1 MVAAGRAPTLST
13 FTEQIGGRA
22 VAAAC
27 YLHAAVLN
35 RNGCCSRGRTPVPL
49 LKKIACFLARYSEGL
64 RLAVQHGPRS
74 GRVCE
79 YACHNEPQGNGVLG
93 RLIDQAFLRSRPWDG
108 LRQRVG
114 TTKVL
119 VAEIVGS
126 RRAAQQSTV
135 ILDIA
140 AGTARYLREF
150 AREHG
155 GDDLIIA
162 AHDRDPREVVL
173 GRELVAA
180 EGLSNFTFAVG
191 DATDQ
196 SSYLTSRDPDII
208 LAVSL
213 FTSLQQDAA
222 VRTVMQLSFTHLCP
236 GGCFICTT
244 LTRSRLREPG
254 AFGAR
259 PALRSPETVA
269 AWLRETG
276 FVRIDQRFSEPQG
289 FAVIGWKPGA

>member
-1 MVAAGRAPTLST
+1 
-13 FTEQIGGRA
+13 
-22 VAAAC
+22 
-27 YLHAAVLN
+27 VL
-35 RNGCCSRGRTPVPL
+35 L
-49 LKKIACFLARYSEGL
+49 LKKIARFLARYSEGL
-64 RLAVQHGPRS
+64 RLTVQHGPRS

-79 YACHNEPQGNGVLG
+79 YVCNNEPQGNGVLG
-93 RLIDQAFLRSRPWDG
+93 RLIDQAFLRSRALDG

-114 TTKVL
+114 TIKAM
-119 VAEIVGS
+119 VAEVVRV
-126 RRAAQQSTV
+126 RRAAQQSTM

-150 AREHG
+150 AREQG

-173 GRELVAA
+173 GRELVAT

-191 DATDQ
+191 DATDE

-208 LAVSL
+208 LAVGL
-213 FTSLQQDAA
+213 FACLQPDAA
-222 VRTVMQLSFTHLCP
+222 VRTVMRLSFTYLNP

-244 LTRSRLREPG
+244 LNGSHTRAPG
-254 AFGAR
+254 ALGAR
-259 PALRSPETVA
+259 PALRSPETIV
-269 AWLRETG
+269 AWLREAG

-289 FAVIGWKPGA
+289 FAVIGWKPMS

>member
-1 MVAAGRAPTLST
+1 VA
-13 FTEQIGGRA
+13 
-22 VAAAC
+22 
-27 YLHAAVLN
+27 
-35 RNGCCSRGRTPVPL
+35 L
-49 LKKIACFLARYSEGL
+49 LENIASFLARYSEGL
-64 RLAVQHGPRS
+64 RLAVQHGPCS

-79 YACHNEPQGNGVLG
+79 YACHNEPQGNGALG
-93 RLIDQAFLRSRPWDG
+93 RLIDRAFLRSRTWDG

-114 TTKVL
+114 TTKAM
-119 VAEIVGS
+119 VAEVVEW
-126 RRAAQQSTV
+126 RRATNQSTV

-150 AREHG
+150 AREQG

-173 GRELVAA
+173 GRELVAE

-191 DATDQ
+191 DATDH
-196 SSYLTSRDPDII
+196 SSYLTSREPDVI
-208 LAVSL
+208 LAVGL
-213 FTSLQQDAA
+213 FVHLKHDAA
-222 VRTVMQLSFTHLCP
+222 VRTVIQLSFAHLNP

-244 LTRSRLREPG
+244 LTRSRVRAPG
-254 AFGAR
+254 ASGTH
-259 PALRSPETVA
+259 PALRSPENIA

-289 FAVIGWKPGA
+289 FAVIGWKPGEDVSR